1 MAAKKSLT
9 IGILTGGGDVPG
21 LNPCIKAVVYR
32 GIEEGLNVVGIR
44 RGWAGLLEFNPDD
57 PESREKNIVELD
69 RAKVRTIDRSG
80 GTYLHTSRTNPGK
93 VKYENVPEFLKEQ
106 AKEDKLNDFTAHVLN
121 NLEHLGIDVLIP
133 IGGDDTLSY
142 GERLHEEGF
151 PAVAI
156 PKTMDNDV
164 HGTDYCIGFSTA
176 VTRSVNF
183 IHSLR
188 TSTGS
193 HERIAVIEL
202 FGRYCGETS
211 LIAAYLASVDRAI
224 ISEVPFDPEKLA
236 RLIMED
242 KQSNPSNYAM
252 LTISEGARMVSGEI
266 LLSGDADAYGHRKLG
281 GIGMQTGEALK
292 KLTGQNI
299 IYQQLSYLMRSG
311 APDSLDLMVAVNYA
325 NMAIDLV
332 LKRVSGRMVSLSQG
346 IYSDVPMSTITAG
359 QKRVDVRE
367 LYDAEQYRPK
377 VRHVMGKP
385 MFLY

>member
-21 LNPCIKAVVYR
+21 LNPCIREVVYR
-32 GIEEGLNVVGIR
+32 GIEEGLRIVGIR

-57 PESREKNIVELD
+57 PESKALNIVDLD
-69 RAKVRTIDRSG
+69 KAKVRTIDRSG
-80 GTYLHTSRTNPGK
+80 GTYLHTSRTNPGR
-93 VKYENVPEFLKEQ
+93 VKFEGVPEFLKGQ
-106 AKEDKLNDFTAHVLN
+106 AKEGELNDFTGHVLN

-183 IHSLR
+183 IHALR

-211 LIAAYLASVDRAI
+211 LIAAYLASADRAI
-224 ISEVPFDPEKLA
+224 ISEVPFEPEKLA
-236 RLIMED
+236 RFIMED
-242 KQSNPSNYAM
+242 KRTNPSNYAM
-252 LTISEGARMVSGEI
+252 LTISEGATMVSGEMMVT
-266 LLSGDADAYGHRKLG
+266 GEADAYGHRKLG
-281 GIGMQTGEALK
+281 GIGMQTGEVLK
-292 KLTGQNI
+292 QLTGQNI

-332 LKRVSGRMVSLSQG
+332 LKKVSGRMVALSQG
-346 IYSDVPMSTITAG
+346 TYTDVPMSTITAG

-367 LYDAEQYRPK
+367 LYDVEQYRPK

>member
-1 MAAKKSLT
+1 MTGNKILT

-21 LNPCIKAVVYR
+21 LNPCIRALVYR
-32 GIEEGLNVVGIR
+32 GIEEGLRVVGIR

-57 PESREKNIVELD
+57 PDSKKHNVVELD
-69 RAKVRTIDRSG
+69 KGTVRTIDRSG

-93 VKYENVPEFLKEQ
+93 VKYENVPKFLSDQ
-106 AKEDKLNDFTAHVLN
+106 AKEGELNDFTGHVLN
-121 NLEHLGIDVLIP
+121 NLQHLGIDVLIP

-151 PAVAI
+151 PVVAI

-183 IHSLR
+183 IHALR

-193 HERIAVIEL
+193 HERIAVVEL

-211 LIAAYLASVDRAI
+211 LISAYLASADRAI
-224 ISEVPFDPEKLA
+224 ISEVSFDPEKLA

-242 KQSNPSNYAM
+242 KQANPSNYAM
-252 LTISEGARMVSGEI
+252 LTISEGARMVSGDMMQYGET
-266 LLSGDADAYGHRKLG
+266 DAYGHRKLG
-281 GIGMQTGEALK
+281 GIGMITGEVLK

-332 LKRVSGRMVSLSQG
+332 LKKVSGRMVSLNQG
-346 IYSDVPMSTITAG
+346 VYTDVPMSTITSG

-367 LYDAEQYRPK
+367 LYDTEQYRPK

>member
-80 GTYLHTSRTNPGK
+80 GTYLHTSRTNPGR

-106 AKEDKLNDFTAHVLN
+106 AKEDELNDFTAHVLN

-242 KQSNPSNYAM
+242 KQANPSNYAM

-266 LLSGDADAYGHRKLG
+266 LLSGEADAYGHRKLG
-281 GIGMQTGEALK
+281 GIGMQTGEVLK
-292 KLTGQNI
+292 QLTGQNI

-332 LKRVSGRMVSLSQG
+332 LKKVSGRMVSLTQG
-346 IYSDVPMSTITAG
+346 IYTDVPMSTITAG

>member
-21 LNPCIKAVVYR
+21 LNPCIREVVYR
-32 GIEEGLNVVGIR
+32 GIEEDLKVIGIR

-57 PESREKNIVELD
+57 PESREQNIIELD
-69 RAKVRTIDRSG
+69 KAKVRTIDRSG

-93 VKYENVPEFLKEQ
+93 VKYENVPEFLKGQ
-106 AKEDKLNDFTAHVLN
+106 AKEDELNDFTAHVLN

-202 FGRYCGETS
+202 FGRNCGETS

-266 LLSGDADAYGHRKLG
+266 LQSGDTDAYGHRKLG
-281 GIGMQTGEALK
+281 GIGMQTGEVLK
-292 KLTGQNI
+292 KMTGQNI

-332 LKRVSGRMVSLSQG
+332 LKKVSGRMVSLSQG

-359 QKRVDVRE
+359 EKRVDVRE